1 MAIPI
6 VDVNYLAVLV
16 AAVVGFLI
24 GAIWYSVLFGKAWT
38 RLSGFTQADMEKA
51 KKKGMAKSYLAMFIA
66 TIVMAYVLAHV
77 VAFAQAAT
85 FADAL
90 MAGFWTWLG
99 FIATVLL
106 GTVLWEGK
114 PVKLYLINVSHYLVV
129 LLVMASILV
138 MWA

>member
-1 MAIPI
+1 MTF
-6 VDVNYLAVLV
+6 
-16 AAVVGFLI
+16 GFISML
-24 GAIWYSVLFGKAWT
+24 
-38 RLSGFTQADMEKA
+38 
-51 KKKGMAKSYLAMFIA
+51 
-66 TIVMAYVLAHV
+66 VMAYVLAHV